1 MRQMGPWV
9 LAASVLVPLLSFAQA
24 APPPA
29 AAEPLA
35 APHAM
40 PPKPKTMPI
49 PKWNPATVETIS
61 GKLLGVWRD
70 KAYGVVVG
78 LDTEKEDVVF
88 LSVGPA
94 YFIDPK
100 IAFAAGDELEAT
112 GSRVPYKGRSEML
125 VSSLKRGD
133 LTVKIRNAK
142 GKKLW

>member
-9 LAASVLVPLLSFAQA
+9 LTAAVLVPVLSFAQA
-24 APPPA
+24 ATPPA
-29 AAEPLA
+29 ATEPLP
-35 APHAM
+35 APHTM

-70 KAYGVVVG
+70 KSYGVVVG

-94 YFIDPK
+94 YFIDAK
-100 IAFAAGDELEAT
+100 ITFAAGDELEAT
-112 GSRVPYKGRSEML
+112 GSRVPYRGRSEML
-125 VSSLKRGD
+125 VSTLKRGE
-133 LTVKIRNAK
+133 LTVKIRSAK